1 MEKLRSRVSLPSTSS
16 TLQRPDMICVTV
28 GKRRKFVELTSVQAV
43 IAAGDYTEL
52 LLADASSRLCSRRMR
67 DWETSLPQKDF
78 MRVHRA
84 AIVRVDAVE
93 SFEKQGDGGPAPRA
107 CPADPRQPS
116 PVAQRSGQFRS
127 KRQGP
132 LGKKFRPRAYPESKP
147 PFWTP

>member
-1 MEKLRSRVSLPSTSS
+1 
-16 TLQRPDMICVTV
+16 MICVTV

-93 SFEKQGDGGPAPRA
+93 SFEKQGDGGLIQLHGHARQIRA
-107 CPADPRQPS
+107 SRRLWPS
-116 PVAQRSGQFRS
+116 VRASFEA
-127 KRQGP
+127 K
-132 LGKKFRPRAYPESKP
+132 GKVR
-147 PFWTP
+147 